1 MKNTSLTPAAFS
13 TRKRI
18 LALLVAMLLLS
29 SMLPVSAIG
38 LDNPEKAEPA
48 WTAEEIA
55 DTFHVSEENIT
66 QLQED
71 DNGHTLFVLDEY
83 TFVCAPNGAR
93 TAAVTYTADYPIELI
108 VSCTENGVML
118 GSALPYVENPSD
130 GMIWDGTYEFLDY
143 DTGEVTPVK
152 DANAFYAARTVGFT
166 DVNFTATINGK
177 PIPHPSYD
185 PLNSSSTVRWTD
197 TAYNSPYGFGNGA
210 KQCHGFGLF
219 IFDYLFAGQGAKINY
234 YSTDTSTAK
243 SAEFFLRPRLRGT
256 LVRANTSTGQHTLV
270 LVGQNGT
277 GIYVY
282 HANWADNQS
291 EYNMVKLQHITWA
304 AFATK
309 FLSIDYILTPQYCT
323 HSVSRWVMFDSKWH
337 RGTCSN
343 CGDLIYRDH
352 YAQVAGTN
360 VTCKECGYVGSMGG
374 MTRSTGR
381 P

>member
-29 SMLPVSAIG
+29 TMLPVSAIG
-38 LDNPEKAEPA
+38 LDSPEKAEPA

-55 DTFHVSEENIT
+55 GTFHVSEENIT

-93 TAAVTYTADYPIELI
+93 AAAVTYTADYPIELI

-152 DANAFYAARTVGFT
+152 DANAFYGDNAIAPLTVVSYNT
-166 DVNFTATINGK
+166 TLNGK
-177 PIPHPSYD
+177 AIPHPDYNPTGTSKVFWKDQESGYYSKN
-185 PLNSSSTVRWTD
+185 LNETGWE
-197 TAYNSPYGFGNGA
+197 
-210 KQCHGFGLF
+210 CHGFALF
-219 IFDYLFAGQGAKINY
+219 IFDYLFNGYGKY
-234 YSTDTSTAK
+234 VYDFPFTAESK
-243 SAEFFLRPRLRGT
+243 LQDYKLYLRQQQPGT
-256 LVRANTSTGQHTLV
+256 FIRVKRPHSQI
-270 LVGQNGT
+270 LVGSDNL

-282 HANWADNQS
+282 HANWVGDNVVSFNHFTWSVFVS
-291 EYNMVKLQHITWA
+291 E
-304 AFATK
+304 FA
-309 FLSIDYILTPQYCT
+309 
-323 HSVSRWVMFDSKWH
+323 
-337 RGTCSN
+337 
-343 CGDLIYRDH
+343 GDLDYFITP
-352 YAQVAGTN
+352 TN
-360 VTCKECGYVGSMGG
+360 YITSSYS
-374 MTRSTGR
+374 R
-381 P
+381 